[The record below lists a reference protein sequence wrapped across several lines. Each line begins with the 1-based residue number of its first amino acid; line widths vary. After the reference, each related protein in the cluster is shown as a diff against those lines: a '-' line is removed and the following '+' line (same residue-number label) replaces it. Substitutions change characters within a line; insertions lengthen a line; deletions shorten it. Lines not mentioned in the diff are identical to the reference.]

1 MSLQT
6 EARYLKKKSPSP
18 YTIWRFN
25 WPCESLSSGKILRI
39 EVMAAAIIRW
49 SPDNWQT
56 QNDIDTKDTGL
67 GIYVAD
73 VDLKNERSGAIK
85 FTFFWKEAN
94 HWEEKEYE
102 VKIEN

>member
-6 EARYLKKKSPSP
+6 EGRYLKKKSPSP

-25 WPCESLSSGKILRI
+25 WPCDTISSQKKLRI
-39 EVMAAAIIRW
+39 EVKAAAIIRW
-49 SPDNWQT
+49 SADNWQT
-56 QNDIDTKDTGL
+56 QNDTETKDTGL

-73 VDLKNERSGAIK
+73 IDFKKENSTEIK

-94 HWEEKEYE
+94 RWEEKVFE
-102 VKIEN
+102 VKVKN